1 MFSVHVTLAVSH
13 FLVVCRV
20 RQVQTGSVQARLQ
33 GNMSVVFI
41 VTQVAG
47 GVINAVLNKNTNS

>member
-47 GVINAVLNKNTNS
+47 GVINAVLK